1 VADIDIRILQLINV
15 KALNR
20 IDEAHIEIS
29 APRVK
34 ANKTEANGVVTNT
47 EITITARPEGK
58 YKGTKIVRYRRNSL
72 QDEFAGYPDIN
83 PTAIRPVW
91 KNIIFSEMEGLIGS
105 VLSMFC
111 MTGQDIDM
119 DSFGHMF
126 PPDSRGRRQL
136 DLSFVK
142 NGKLT
147 ITLRPT
153 QDNYYY
159 NGPVVLVFAVIDE
172 AYTYW

>member
-1 VADIDIRILQLINV
+1 
-15 KALNR
+15 
-20 IDEAHIEIS
+20 
-29 APRVK
+29 
-34 ANKTEANGVVTNT
+34 
-47 EITITARPEGK
+47 
-58 YKGTKIVRYRRNSL
+58 
-72 QDEFAGYPDIN
+72 
-83 PTAIRPVW
+83 
-91 KNIIFSEMEGLIGS
+91 MEGLIGS

>member
-1 VADIDIRILQLINV
+1 VSDIDIRILQLINV

-20 IDEAHIEIS
+20 IDEDHIEIS
-29 APRVK
+29 VPRVK
-34 ANKTEANGVVTNT
+34 ANRTEANGIVTNT

-58 YKGTKIVRYRRNSL
+58 YKGSKIVRYRRNSL
-72 QDEFAGYPDIN
+72 ADEFAGYPGIN
-83 PTAIRPVW
+83 PTSIRPVW
-91 KNIIFSEMEGLIGS
+91 KNIIFSEMIGLVES

-111 MTGQDIDM
+111 LTGQDIDM

-126 PPDSRGRRQL
+126 PADSRGRRQL
-136 DLSFVK
+136 DLTFVK
-142 NGKLT
+142 NNKLT
-147 ITLRPT
+147 IVLRPT

-159 NGPVVLVFAVIDE
+159 NGPVTLVFAVIDE